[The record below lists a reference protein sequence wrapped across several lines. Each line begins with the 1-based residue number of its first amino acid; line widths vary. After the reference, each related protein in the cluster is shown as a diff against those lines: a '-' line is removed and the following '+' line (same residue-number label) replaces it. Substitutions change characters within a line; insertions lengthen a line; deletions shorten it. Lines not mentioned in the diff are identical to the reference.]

1 MTGMTDTMIDDRWA
15 RHGIAAERTREW
27 QALGFGVLDAAA
39 WSHHKIA
46 PVDARAWERAG
57 FYGGDLPSR
66 AALWHHGGFTP
77 QQAIGWGALP
87 DRSPGG
93 WVFPPSIAVS
103 FRDAGFTPARASP
116 WWRRGF
122 TAAAAEKWRDDR
134 FPVAVA
140 ERWVNGGFGDP
151 DTAAPWIEAGAT
163 PAEAALFMRT
173 CLDVDEAIEWRDRG
187 FDPGSISGWVRRRLH
202 PGRCA
207 RMGGTLD
214 PAGRRRVMAS
224 RRVLRCG
231 GVHVAGAADRTGRR
245 ESLRRAWAGKP
256 VDGQS
261 LCRVSSP
268 SSGPRM
274 TLVLMFQIDRA
285 TAQVLT
291 FASAA
296 AICASGPG
304 KTRHSCPLSS
314 HRTRYG
320 GPPSGP

>member
-1 MTGMTDTMIDDRWA
+1 MLLIGLKFLLQIFLGRKNSLPDPSAAATAHMTGMTDTMIDDRWA
-15 RHGIAAERTREW
+15 RHGIAAERAREW

-173 CLDVDEAIEWRDRG
+173 CLDVDDAIEWRDRG
-187 FDPGSISGWVRRRLH
+187 FDPGSVSGWVAAGFTPDDAPEWAARWIQPVDAESWRAA
-202 PGRCA
+202 GFCA
-207 RMGGTLD
+207 VEAFMWRAQRIEPAAARFFVARGLRHWHHQRKGGES
-214 PAGRRRVMAS
+214 AIS
-224 RRVLRCG
+224 RRQRVELRSS
-231 GVHVAGAADRTGRR
+231 RR
-245 ESLRRAWAGKP
+245 IHPAFG
-256 VDGQS
+256 
-261 LCRVSSP
+261 SP
-268 SSGPRM
+268 
-274 TLVLMFQIDRA
+274 
-285 TAQVLT
+285 
-291 FASAA
+291 
-296 AICASGPG
+296 
-304 KTRHSCPLSS
+304 
-314 HRTRYG
+314 
-320 GPPSGP
+320 